1 MRPRRGSLGRR
12 FDKHECCNLE
22 YALKQEWL
30 ETNGLGGFAC
40 GTILGCNTRKYHS
53 VLTVP
58 TSFGRFNLLSKVDDY
73 LKIGDSEYYLN
84 VSKYLNA
91 PLSESLRYL
100 ESVDIGLFPCF
111 TFKVH
116 GRLIQKSIILLHKQ
130 NTALIKYELLEGED
144 VLMHLRPLLSFKE
157 LHALSREN
165 GFLRVRTFPNKDTGS
180 YKVSCYEG
188 LPSLYFKTSPESQY
202 YPGPDWYKNFEYEVE
217 KERGYDCIEDLFCP
231 GIFEINLKKNQ
242 AFIFAASTEDILV
255 NNLES
260 LFDAEALRRQEEFEH
275 CRGISNDEPE
285 TILRYTANEFLIENY
300 RKEKSVIAG
309 YPWFEEWGRDTFI
322 AILGLAIHNGKADV
336 GFEIIKSYTK
346 YEKDGLIPNYLCG
359 SDVSYNSIDAALLWF
374 RAVQEYG
381 KKTGNYQKIITELLP
396 IMKKIVSSYIEG
408 RVPYVVLKDTGML
421 WTGTSETQ
429 LTWMDATAWGRPVTS
444 RHGYAVEINALW
456 YNMLCFYIELLTKA
470 KVQADAKII
479 KIRDLCLA
487 NFTKEFWNYEKDC
500 LCDVVNEQ
508 GKDRSVRP
516 NQLYA
521 VALDYS
527 MLNREQQKSVVKV
540 VEDCLITPYGLRTLD
555 PSDPKYAPYY
565 RGNQDERDSQYHQ
578 GTVWPWLI
586 GSYVEAC
593 MKVTD
598 DKEDT
603 VNKIK
608 KTFFPLL
615 EKHLMEYGVWNISEI
630 MDAEYPYLPNGCFA
644 QAWST
649 GELIRSL
656 DFLKR

>member
-1 MRPRRGSLGRR
+1 MGRR
-12 FDKHECCNLE
+12 FDKHECCNLD

-53 VLTVP
+53 FLTVP

-73 LKIGDSEYYLN
+73 LKIGDQECYLN
-84 VSKYLNA
+84 LSKYLGS
-91 PLSESLRYL
+91 PMSEGLRYL
-100 ESVDIGLFPCF
+100 ESVDVGLFPCF

-116 GRLIQKSIILLHKQ
+116 GRVIQKSIQMLYKQ
-130 NTALIKYELLEGED
+130 NTVLIRYELLEGD
-144 VLMHLRPLLSFKE
+144 DALLHLRPLLSYKE
-157 LHALSREN
+157 LHALSHEN
-165 GFLRVRTFPNKDTGS
+165 NFLQVRTFANKDTDS
-180 YKVSCYEG
+180 YKVSCYQG
-188 LPSLYFKTSPESQY
+188 LPSTYFKVTPSCQY

-217 KERGYDCIEDLFCP
+217 KGRGYDYVEDLFCP
-231 GIFEINLKKNQ
+231 GVFELNLKKGK
-242 AFIFAASTEDILV
+242 AVIFSASTEEFKGND
-255 NNLES
+255 LEV
-260 LFDAEALRRQEEFEH
+260 LFDKEATRRKAEFDH
-275 CRGISNDEPE
+275 CKGISNDESE
-285 TILRYTANEFLIENY
+285 AILRYVASDFIIENY
-300 RKEKSVIAG
+300 RGEKSVIAG

-322 AILGLAIHNGKADV
+322 AILGLAIYNDRADV
-336 GFEIIKSYTK
+336 GFDIIKSYTK

-359 SDVSYNSIDAALLWF
+359 SNVSYNSIDAALLWF

-396 IMKKIVSSYIEG
+396 IMKKMIDAYFDG
-408 RVPYVVLKDTGML
+408 KVPYVVIKENGLL
-421 WTGTSETQ
+421 WAGTSETQ
-429 LTWMDATAWGRPVTS
+429 LTWMDAMAWGHPVTS
-444 RHGYAVEINALW
+444 RHGFAVEINALW
-456 YNMLCFYIELLTKA
+456 YNMLCFYLELLEKAGMKAESRIAKTK
-470 KVQADAKII
+470 
-479 KIRDLCLA
+479 DLCQA
-487 NFTKEFWNYEKDC
+487 NFTKEFWNYERSC
-500 LCDVVNEQ
+500 LYDVVNEL

-527 MLNREQQKSVVKV
+527 MLNKEQQKSVVKV

-555 PSDPKYAPYY
+555 SADPKYAPYY

-593 MKVTD
+593 LKVAENKD
-598 DKEDT
+598 ET
-603 VNKIK
+603 VKK
-608 KTFFPLL
+608 VRKTFFPLL

-644 QAWST
+644 QAWSV